1 MYIIIDN
8 KNNKYNTAFVRYLL
22 MKLQG
27 LYSKNANIDKLKVIE
42 DYFNSN
48 VCDIF
53 DKESK
58 PVNILK
64 IVSIILASFEIKT
77 FQNKYILKLN
87 KFNTYKGVNICL
99 LNKIINNGNL
109 TIKGYPLLKEITQFI
124 NDNIDK
130 YYQKY
135 IFMVH

>member
-58 PVNILK
+58 PVRIGSSDPVLPKNFNIGLHFDVSDKKIGYNMNSYRSEIMNVKAILSVDADTLK
-64 IVSIILASFEIKT
+64 VRFSISITEKRIFADGREVIVSL
-77 FQNKYILKLN
+77 
-87 KFNTYKGVNICL
+87 
-99 LNKIINNGNL
+99 
-109 TIKGYPLLKEITQFI
+109 
-124 NDNIDK
+124 
-130 YYQKY
+130 
-135 IFMVH
+135 